1 MISEQ
6 FFGVC
11 YQLSPNTG
19 KEEQEQ
25 EPPKKKVRSKI
36 QYRDY
41 CEVIPSTKTIMKM
54 KHLLAIQQE
63 RNTALA
69 LLDTVPSDP
78 VTLHY
83 DTTKRKHL
91 NGEWPSI
98 VLQTSSGKK
107 YRLRSLNMANEDRRN
122 IVNLLVAS
130 LSRLS
135 IASSSKKKHLW
146 EKITA
151 LMTDSVSKNLEI
163 ENLIA
168 ATLLS
173 DHIPLHLLCVS
184 HTCEVFDSGNLA
196 VLRQVELRLGIH
208 DKIVKVMPFLK
219 SFISKGLIQAVIEA
233 IGKLIS
239 NDGHSTSLYAEFEQ
253 VLNKVGKP
261 KKLALYKER
270 RFGLLGYSAAAL
282 LHHICDITET
292 LSDTGASNQLVQ
304 ACRLYLDIPYIEIAL
319 RCVAWF
325 TYKVTLPFLNMCE
338 LENPHKL
345 LELLPKLHDD
355 LKRANMDTLKNYQV
369 DYSFDLVE
377 PVTNLEKFILEH
389 FCMQGASDIQRQ
401 RGREF
406 GFSKEGEKPRCTDLT
421 TVDNVQLSKLPTHNL
436 ICERDLSRMDKI
448 AIHAASCSN
457 RNATGRS
464 MRDDMTLYQTHVV
477 SVEKETREIAKL
489 LDEHEKQWFISQED
503 IMKQKLKEN
512 KESAAKKETRVNT
525 IISICKSH
533 GGPFTTVKELNIAMK
548 STDDEKEKRTLLRN
562 EILLRKDISQ
572 KDSKENPELYKVN
585 SMTIAQMKINL
596 GILLS
601 GGHDNDNVDE
611 KTVLPDIQ
619 NMFLELNHS
628 NDELPPT
635 DSNETDDMPLNE
647 LCVAIWDTGNER
659 EWFIGMRKEKVST
672 EEYIIDYLEPLPND
686 KGRKM
691 WRYPSK
697 VDQQKTLKMQMVLC
711 NVIGAWDLT
720 KRKPVFVLHNN
731 DVIDELVKALY

>member
-1 MISEQ
+1 
-6 FFGVC
+6 
-11 YQLSPNTG
+11 
-19 KEEQEQ
+19 
-25 EPPKKKVRSKI
+25 
-36 QYRDY
+36 
-41 CEVIPSTKTIMKM
+41 
-54 KHLLAIQQE
+54 
-63 RNTALA
+63 
-69 LLDTVPSDP
+69 
-78 VTLHY
+78 
-83 DTTKRKHL
+83 
-91 NGEWPSI
+91 
-98 VLQTSSGKK
+98 
-107 YRLRSLNMANEDRRN
+107 
-122 IVNLLVAS
+122 
-130 LSRLS
+130 
-135 IASSSKKKHLW
+135 
-146 EKITA
+146 
-151 LMTDSVSKNLEI
+151 
-163 ENLIA
+163 
-168 ATLLS
+168 
-173 DHIPLHLLCVS
+173 
-184 HTCEVFDSGNLA
+184 
-196 VLRQVELRLGIH
+196 
-208 DKIVKVMPFLK
+208 MPFLK

-304 ACRLYLDIPYIEIAL
+304 ACRLYLDIPYIEMAL
-319 RCVAWF
+319 KCVAWF

-436 ICERDLSRMDKI
+436 ICERDLSQMDKI
-448 AIHAASCSN
+448 AIRAASCSN
-457 RNATGRS
+457 RNFTGRS

-601 GGHDNDNVDE
+601 GAHDNDNVDE